1 MDPETY
7 KRAREIKGTVRRL
20 EMLAND
26 FKDDFVYLIDKYPD
40 APREIIDMVKEYFDQ
55 WLNEK
60 TADLQK
66 EFDEL

>member
-26 FKDDFVYLIDKYPD
+26 FKADLVYLIDKYPD